1 MTGPP
6 DRRDVALGVV
16 VAVADL
22 GTSVARIVARAP
34 IVGAVVNRAELSLAA
49 DGRQVREQGRA
60 ELEDVA
66 VRVLEADEFERIVL
80 NAVDSALTA
89 KVVDR
94 ILSSPEVQAALARQ
108 TTSFAEELLHRLRVR
123 LQRLDDRLSTK
134 PGSEYAGIATRTVA
148 LGVDVT
154 LVTLAVLVATAFASL
169 VASLVVDLRPA
180 WLVATLAGAG
190 WYLATGAYLV
200 FFWTITGQS
209 IGMRL
214 MSLRVVGPHGDP
226 PSVGRSLVR
235 LAGLVL
241 AIIPLFA
248 GFLPIAFD
256 RRRRG
261 LQDFLAGTAVR
272 SEDGEPTRSG

>member
-22 GTSVARIVARAP
+22 GTAVARIVGRAP
-34 IVGAVVNRAELSLAA
+34 IVGAVVNRAELALAA
-49 DGRQVREQGRA
+49 DGREAREQGLA
-60 ELEDVA
+60 ELEGVA
-66 VRVLEADEFERIVL
+66 VRVLEADELERIVL
-80 NAVDSALTA
+80 NAVDSQLTA

-108 TTSFAEELLHRLRVR
+108 TTSFAEELLHRLRLR
-123 LQRLDDRLSTK
+123 LQRVDNRLATTT
-134 PGSEYAGIATRTVA
+134 GGEYAGLATRTVA
-148 LGVDVT
+148 LGVDVA

-190 WYLATGAYLV
+190 WYIATGSYLV

-214 MSLRVVGPHGDP
+214 MSLRVVDPRGHP

-248 GFLPIAFD
+248 GFVPIAFD

-261 LQDFLAGTAVR
+261 LQDFIAGTVVR
-272 SEDGEPTRSG
+272 TEDPE

>member
-22 GTSVARIVARAP
+22 GSSVVRFVARAP
-34 IVGAVVNRAELSLAA
+34 IVGAVVNRAELALAA
-49 DGRQVREQGRA
+49 DGREVREQGRV
-60 ELEDVA
+60 ELEDAA

-80 NAVDSALTA
+80 SAVDSALTA

-123 LQRLDDRLSTK
+123 LQRVDDRLATTA
-134 PGSEYAGIATRTVA
+134 GNEYAGLATRTVA
-148 LGVDVT
+148 LGVDVA
-154 LVTLAVLVATAFASL
+154 LVTLALLVVTAFASL
-169 VASLVVDLRPA
+169 VASLVVNLRPA

-190 WYLATGAYLV
+190 WYIAMGAYLV
-200 FFWTITGQS
+200 FFWTITGQTL
-209 IGMRL
+209 GMRL
-214 MSLRVVGPHGDP
+214 MRLRVDHHGRP
-226 PSVGRSLVR
+226 PSFARAAARVV
-235 LAGLVL
+235 GLVL

-248 GFLPIAFD
+248 GFVPIAFD

-261 LQDFLAGTAVR
+261 LQDFLAGTVVR
-272 SEDGEPTRSG
+272 SEDTG